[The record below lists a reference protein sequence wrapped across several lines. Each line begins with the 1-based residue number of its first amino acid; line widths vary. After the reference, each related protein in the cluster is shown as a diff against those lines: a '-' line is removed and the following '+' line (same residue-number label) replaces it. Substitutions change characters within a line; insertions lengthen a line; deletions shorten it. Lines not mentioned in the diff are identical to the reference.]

1 VREELYNES
10 AGFLRDR
17 RSHSESYRTTVMR
30 MLVVEDDPKI
40 ATFLARG
47 FNENGFSVDEAA
59 SGEDALV
66 MATTREYD
74 AGIVDLML
82 PGLDGLTLIERL
94 RAQKVGFPII
104 VLSAKRA
111 IEDRVLCL
119 QHGADD
125 YVGKPFAFSELLAR
139 TQAILRRARGASE
152 PSRLEV
158 ADIVLDRLSREVTRA
173 GRKIDLQP
181 REFALLEHLMRNAG
195 KALSKSFLLEKL
207 WDYTFDPQTNVVDV
221 LVCRLRNKI
230 DKDFPCKLIHTMRG
244 VGYALRAA

>member
-1 VREELYNES
+1 
-10 AGFLRDR
+10 
-17 RSHSESYRTTVMR
+17 

-40 ATFLARG
+40 AAFLG
-47 FNENGFSVDEAA
+47 KSFQENGFSVDEAR
-59 SGEDALV
+59 SGEDAWV

-94 RAQKVGFPII
+94 REQRVGFPII

-119 QHGADD
+119 QRGADD

-139 TQAILRRARGASE
+139 IQAVLRRARGASE

-158 ADIVLDRLSREVTRA
+158 ADVVLDRFTREVTRA
-173 GRKIDLQP
+173 GKKIDLQP

-195 KALSKSFLLEKL
+195 KALSKTFLLEKL
-207 WDYTFDPQTNVVDV
+207 WNYDFNPQTNVVDV

-230 DKDFPCKLIHTMRG
+230 DKDFASKLIHTMRG
-244 VGYALRAA
+244 VGYVLRPA

>member
-1 VREELYNES
+1 MEQEPSTAKTPIRPRT
-10 AGFLRDR
+10 LR
-17 RSHSESYRTTVMR
+17 SPNIMR

-40 ATFLARG
+40 AAFLG
-47 FNENGFSVDEAA
+47 KSFQENGFSVDEAR
-59 SGEDALV
+59 SGEDAWV

-94 RAQKVGFPII
+94 RERKVGFPII

-139 TQAILRRARGASE
+139 TQAVLRRARGGSE
-152 PSRLEV
+152 PSRLEI
-158 ADIVLDRLSREVTRA
+158 ADVVLDRFSREVTRA
-173 GRKIDLQP
+173 GKKIDLQP

-195 KALSKSFLLEKL
+195 KALSKTFLLEKL
-207 WDYTFDPQTNVVDV
+207 WNYDFNPQTNVVDV
-221 LVCRLRNKI
+221 LVCRLRNKV
-230 DKDFPCKLIHTMRG
+230 DKDFACKLIHTMRG
-244 VGYALRAA
+244 VGYVLRPA

>member
-1 VREELYNES
+1 
-10 AGFLRDR
+10 
-17 RSHSESYRTTVMR
+17 

-40 ATFLARG
+40 AAFLG
-47 FNENGFSVDEAA
+47 KSFQENGFSVDEARC
-59 SGEDALV
+59 GEDALV

-94 RAQKVGFPII
+94 RANKVRFPII

-111 IEDRVLCL
+111 IEDRVQCL

-139 TQAILRRARGASE
+139 TQAVLRRVGGGGE

-158 ADIVLDRLSREVTRA
+158 ADVVLDRFSREVTRA

-181 REFALLEHLMRNAG
+181 REFALLEHLMRNEG
-195 KALSKSFLLEKL
+195 KALSKTFLLEKL
-207 WDYTFDPQTNVVDV
+207 WDYSFNPQTNVVDV

-230 DKDFPCKLIHTMRG
+230 DKDFSCKLIHTMRG
-244 VGYALRAA
+244 VGYVLRPA